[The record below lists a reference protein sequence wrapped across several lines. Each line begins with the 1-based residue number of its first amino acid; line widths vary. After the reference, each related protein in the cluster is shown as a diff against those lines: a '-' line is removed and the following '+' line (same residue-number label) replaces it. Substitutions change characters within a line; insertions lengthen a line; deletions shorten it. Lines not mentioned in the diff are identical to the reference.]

1 MYLIPWGCIYFF
13 TMIICATYH
22 MRIKKKRKAK
32 YEYVRKKKHLIIYI
46 KNYFLLIIIRTSF
59 VYNIY
64 ILLVRLT
71 LCTYFYKNMRI
82 LLYFLIFFV
91 YIIIF
96 TPRNTFSLHIVCA
109 TPAVLF
115 GSK

>member
-1 MYLIPWGCIYFF
+1 MEKEGAIERRRLHCILCFY
-13 TMIICATYH
+13 II
-22 MRIKKKRKAK
+22 R
-32 YEYVRKKKHLIIYI
+32 IYI
-46 KNYFLLIIIRTSF
+46 FIFEDVRRIVIFICHIIF
-59 VYNIY
+59 E
-64 ILLVRLT
+64 
-71 LCTYFYKNMRI
+71 
-82 LLYFLIFFV
+82 IFFV